1 MAITTSPAPFQG
13 NGAVRQLLVR
23 LAAVLQDE
31 RLALEDGA
39 ADRVGA
45 LSLTKEKLL
54 AELAAAVRAGTAGGD
69 RQGVPAALEPGLA
82 ALLKQAAIANA
93 VNSQFVATRL
103 AYVRARFAG
112 LMQAGYLARAAV
124 AGGDLYKADGFTGG
138 ARHHGSYGHA

>member
-1 MAITTSPAPFQG
+1 MLA
-13 NGAVRQLLVR
+13 R
-23 LAAVLQDE
+23 LAALLREE
-31 RLALEDGA
+31 RLALQDDA

-45 LSLTKEKLL
+45 LALSKEKLMV
-54 AELAAAVRAGTAGGD
+54 ELATALRAETAGGARD
-69 RQGVPAALEPGLA
+69 GAPAAVDPALA
-82 ALLKQAAIANA
+82 ILLRQAAQANA

-138 ARHHGSYGHA
+138 IRHHGSYGRA